1 MSRFIGVELNNKSDK
16 TVRAPEP
23 YNLFDHEPSFR
34 NTYGWSISVDKH
46 DYHPLDHSDI
56 GVYLV
61 NLTAV
66 RFCSSEPSIS
76 VVEIS
81 DHCGEADQCCVWVW
95 HGMCRAR

>member
-1 MSRFIGVELNNKSDK
+1 MGRFIGGASSKSNAAAAQNKKSDK

-46 DYHPLDHSDI
+46 QYEPLDHSDI

-66 RFCSSEPSIS
+66 RFAFLNHQS
-76 VVEIS
+76 
-81 DHCGEADQCCVWVW
+81 
-95 HGMCRAR
+95 MC